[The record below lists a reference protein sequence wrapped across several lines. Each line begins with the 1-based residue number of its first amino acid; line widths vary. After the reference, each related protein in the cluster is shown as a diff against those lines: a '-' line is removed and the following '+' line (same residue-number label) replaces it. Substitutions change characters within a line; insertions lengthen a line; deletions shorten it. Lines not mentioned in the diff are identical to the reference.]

1 MDHFLQTIATT
12 SVSFVGKAA
21 YSYAASL
28 ALKKIQSSLQG
39 DSLSSS
45 RASTAASTAQSNDEQ
60 DMLKNLEIKL
70 SRKLSVILPVLD
82 QIHQDVARGKEE
94 AESIVALSKEL
105 QICLDKLAGYSQEA
119 SLGGRGGEASDSSA
133 SIAKMR
139 GKKREQFGIV
149 LDLLDEIIPLL
160 QLHLTATRS
169 VDTLASQSASSL
181 SLQLSYSRL
190 LKASA
195 ALVTGDAVASF
206 AHTDSA
212 TTSLQVGPTIGV
224 RLYTLFQGSARKDV
238 PFTWKE
244 EFLKGIVKVF
254 RKSPTSSSPRGYFLE
269 ISEDLNDGRV
279 HDDVN
284 PFLLE
289 NGVFV
294 KGAKRIVDISHLAKM
309 FYTSAGALLSIEE
322 SRMPVLVLKTLS
334 DNEQTGNAKPGS
346 SSTPST
352 PQVGSKVEW
361 LALEL
366 FLQQD
371 DTDEKDSSSSSS
383 SVDDEDDG
391 NDNDGERVE
400 KEIKNLSIADNLVS
414 NSSQHD
420 GKESL
425 VEKSSLSQLCFLEYL
440 IRLCALECQAGMS
453 HTKVSDSLFREFF
466 EKGNGRGVLEP
477 AEILAKKKNRVV
489 QGGSMESPVSTRKAG
504 GKGLLDRFL
513 GNDGARG

>member
-39 DSLSSS
+39 DSLSST
-45 RASTAASTAQSNDEQ
+45 RASTTASTTQANDELEV
-60 DMLKNLEIKL
+60 LKNLEIKL

-105 QICLDKLAGYSQEA
+105 QICLDNLVVYSQEA

-139 GKKREQFGIV
+139 EKKRGKFMIV

-160 QLHLTATRS
+160 QLHLSATRS
-169 VDTLASQSASSL
+169 VDTLASQSAPPL
-181 SLQLSYSRL
+181 YLQLSYSRL

-206 AHTDSA
+206 THADSA
-212 TTSLQVGPTIGV
+212 NTSLQVGPTIGV

-244 EFLKGIVKVF
+244 EFLKGIVQVF
-254 RKSPTSSSPRGYFLE
+254 RKSPTLSSPRGYFLE

-279 HDDVN
+279 HDDVD
-284 PFLLE
+284 PSLLE
-289 NGVFV
+289 KGVFV
-294 KGAKRIVDISHLAKM
+294 KGAKRVVDISHLAKM

-322 SRMPVLVLKTLS
+322 SRMPVLVLKILS
-334 DNEQTGNAKPGS
+334 DNEQTGSAKPGS
-346 SSTPST
+346 SNTPST

-371 DTDEKDSSSSSS
+371 DADEIDSSSS
-383 SVDDEDDG
+383 DDD
-391 NDNDGERVE
+391 NDDGERVE

-420 GKESL
+420 DKESL
-425 VEKSSLSQLCFLEYL
+425 VDKSSLSQLCFLEYL
-440 IRLCALECQAGMS
+440 IRLCALECQAKMS
-453 HTKVSDSLFREFF
+453 HTKVSDSLFRDFF
-466 EKGNGRGVLEP
+466 EKGNGRGVLAP

-504 GKGLLDRFL
+504 GKGLLDRLL